1 MTLIV
6 GIRCDDGVVIGAD
19 SAATDLQI
27 GIKQPVQKIKQCKDC
42 SILYACSGDVGLM
55 QKINELLEA
64 NCIHKVT
71 IRKTIQEIKKHVIP
85 IQKQAI
91 VDHVPYP
98 TQQYH
103 APPSLALLF
112 TGVISSKPWIVEI
125 EPNGNDTFYGDELG
139 NFHAIG
145 SGGAFA
151 QAVFRPYLSITRD
164 LNLGKT
170 LAYRIIDDAIELS
183 AMGLS
188 HPIHIHTI
196 SSHDGSIQEIDDDEK
211 YAISDTCDIWRQL
224 QREVVGDLLS
234 TNNLEKKE
242 AELELPKP

>member
-6 GIRCDDGVVIGAD
+6 GIKCSDGVVIGAD
-19 SAATDLQI
+19 SAATDFET

-55 QKINELLEA
+55 QKINELLDT
-64 NCIHKVT
+64 NCIVKNNRKNT
-71 IRKTIQEIKKHVIP
+71 IKEMKKHVIP

-91 VDHVPYP
+91 ADHVPYP

-103 APPSLALLF
+103 APPSLTLLI
-112 TGVISSKPWIVEI
+112 TGVIANKPWIVEI
-125 EPNGNDTFYGDELG
+125 APNGNDTFYGDELG

-145 SGGAFA
+145 SGGPFA

-170 LAYRIIDDAIELS
+170 LAYRIIDDAIELA

-188 HPIHIHTI
+188 RPIHIYTI
-196 SSHDGSIQEIDDDEK
+196 SLDGTIQKIEEDERR
-211 YAISDTCDIWRQL
+211 AISDTCETWRQL
-224 QREVVGDLLS
+224 QREAVGDLLS
-234 TNNLEKKE
+234 TSNKENKE
-242 AELELPKP
+242 AELELPKPE